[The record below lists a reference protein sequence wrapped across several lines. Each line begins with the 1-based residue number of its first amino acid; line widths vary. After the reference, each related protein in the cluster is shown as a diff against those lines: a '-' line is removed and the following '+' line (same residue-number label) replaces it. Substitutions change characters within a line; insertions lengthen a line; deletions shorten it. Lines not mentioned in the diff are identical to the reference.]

1 MLLKNIIKLILRI
14 WWHKRITKYHQ
25 FFKFCVVGTIG
36 AIIDIG
42 GLYILV
48 EFVHIY
54 YLLAAVI
61 SFIVAVTNSY
71 FLNKY
76 WTFQNKSNNHA
87 KQFIGFL
94 LVSIAG
100 LIINLAVMYALVERM
115 AIWYLLSKAI
125 ASIVVLFWNFFMNKY
140 VTFKQYD

>member
-1 MLLKNIIKLILRI
+1 MFIKNILKLILRI
-14 WWHKRITKYHQ
+14 WWYKQIARYHQ
-25 FFKFCVVGTIG
+25 FFRFCIVGAIG

-42 GLYILV
+42 GLYVLV
-48 EFVHIY
+48 EFISIY
-54 YLLAAVI
+54 YLLAATM
-61 SFIVAVTNSY
+61 SFTVAVTNSY

-76 WTFQNKSNNHA
+76 WTFKNKSNNHA

-100 LIINLAVMYALVERM
+100 LLINLVVMYGLIEKM
-115 AIWYLLSKAI
+115 AVWYLLSKAT

-140 VTFKQYD
+140 VTFRNRN